1 MRSVPSLLS
10 MLGEQEQIRHVMTPW
25 QYVRLRRTAAGLSI
39 AAPGERVKSDRS
51 RPLRSSPIASKPN
64 ASLDLVIMRLSVLQ
78 AGGGFR

>member
-39 AAPGERVKSDRS
+39 AQA
-51 RPLRSSPIASKPN
+51 AKP
-64 ASLDLVIMRLSVLQ
+64 
-78 AGGGFR
+78 F